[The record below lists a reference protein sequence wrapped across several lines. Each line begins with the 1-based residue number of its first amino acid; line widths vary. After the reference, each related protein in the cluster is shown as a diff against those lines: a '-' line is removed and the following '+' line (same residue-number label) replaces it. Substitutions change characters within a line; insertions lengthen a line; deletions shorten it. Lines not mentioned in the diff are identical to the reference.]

1 MQLVTLFVSIFGVV
15 LASSK
20 IYESSNLS
28 FQLSKLSTAS
38 ESDENSNSLAKAPP
52 GTPFSATMRRRSSSY
67 HAEKLANGS
76 YKHSFTVFSPNDLHT
91 SPITERNFFNN
102 FLADT
107 SSRAQL
113 ITGAL
118 SDEDNGSDASD
129 SDESSEALMFDMEEY
144 DEETEAEE
152 TLKRAEKETKRALKK
167 AEIEAK
173 RTKRTQKAI
182 EKAEKEALKKGAE
195 ESEAENY
202 N

>member
-20 IYESSNLS
+20 IYGSNLS
-28 FQLSKLSTAS
+28 YQLSKISTAS
-38 ESDENSNSLAKAPP
+38 ESDGSSNSLTKAPP
-52 GTPFSATMRRRSSSY
+52 GTLFSATMRRRSY
-67 HAEKLANGS
+67 HADKLANGS
-76 YKHSFTVFSPNDLHT
+76 YKHSFTVFSPNDIHT

-144 DEETEAEE
+144 DEEAEAENF
-152 TLKRAEKETKRALKK
+152 LKKAEKEIKRALKK

-173 RTKRTQKAI
+173 RAKRTQ
-182 EKAEKEALKKGAE
+182 KAEKEALKKAKEEFEAE
-195 ESEAENY
+195 EAENY